1 MGKIDLHVHS
11 AYSADGELS
20 PGAIID
26 LCIDEGVDLISITD
40 HNSVK
45 AIPGASD
52 AAHKNGIQFIAASEI
67 NCQTRHGTVLH
78 MLGYGIDPKDPFFI
92 AIEDQVNEREAVA
105 NRTRIDVLRN
115 LGIKMDDERI
125 AEAVGDRIL
134 TCEILAEVAMNDS
147 ENRNHPLLLP
157 FYPGGARSDQPQVN
171 FFWDLCTTGKAAD
184 VPVEYLP
191 VREVVEEIHRSGG
204 IAVLAHPGA
213 SIGQDKELLDEIV
226 QTGIDGLEVYSSYH
240 DAEMTAYYEEHC
252 ARLNLG
258 RTVGSDFHGKMK
270 PRIQLGSV
278 SANGNQA
285 DIRNFMS
292 KAILP

>member
-1 MGKIDLHVHS
+1 MGKIDLHIHS
-11 AYSADGELS
+11 VYSADGELT
-20 PGAIID
+20 PAEILD
-26 LCIDEGVDLISITD
+26 LCIVEGVDLISVTD

-45 AIPGASD
+45 AVPEALD
-52 AAHKNGIQFIAASEI
+52 AAHKNGIQFIAGSEI
-67 NCQTRHGTVLH
+67 NCQTLNGTVLH
-78 MLGYGIDPKDPFFI
+78 MLGYGIDTNVPFFI
-92 AIEDQVNEREAVA
+92 NIEDQVNEREAVA
-105 NRTRIDVLRN
+105 NRIRIDVLRK
-115 LGIKMDDERI
+115 LGIKMDDDRI

-147 ENRNHPLLLP
+147 ENRNHPLLRP

-191 VREVVEEIHRSGG
+191 VREVVNEIHRSGG

-213 SIGQDKELLDEIV
+213 SIGQDMELLDEIA
-226 QTGIDGLEVYSSYH
+226 QAGIDGLEVYSSYH
-240 DAEMTAYYEEHC
+240 DAEMTAYYEEQC
-252 ARLNLG
+252 ARFNLG

-270 PRIQLGSV
+270 PRIRLGSV

-285 DIRNFMS
+285 EIRSFIS
-292 KAILP
+292 KAILS